1 MSGIESDVPR
11 EACGVIGAY
20 LPVAHNDAANGL
32 PSSGAGADGAAPGV
46 SDEAAQVV
54 FYGLFAL
61 QHRGQ
66 ESAGIAAADGR
77 SLRNYANQG
86 LVSNVFHQENLERL
100 PGHIAIGHT
109 RYSTTG
115 SSSPLNA
122 QPIISKG
129 PGGELALAHNGNVI
143 NAAAMRQRL
152 LDEHGAVCATGTD
165 SEVIAHMLAWAPGAS
180 WDQRAAHLMR
190 TLEGAYS
197 LVVCTKDALI
207 GIRDPRGVRPLCIGR
222 FESGGWVIASESC
235 ALDHVGAQFV
245 REVEPGETIVVD
257 ESGMRSTPSQVPD
270 ARRAHCVFEHIYFAR
285 PDSILDGALVH
296 SARTR
301 MGEALAREHPADADV
316 VIPVPDSANSA
327 AVGYAQESGVPFGY
341 GLIKNRYM
349 GRTFIEPDQWFR
361 ELGVRNKFNPLPET
375 LAGKRVIVVDD
386 SIVRGT
392 TTPRIVALLRRAGAS
407 EVHVR
412 VCAPPITD
420 PCFFGVDMA
429 AKSEFIASGRTV
441 DEICGAIGADTLG
454 YLSVGALHQA
464 VNGDPAGGGFCDA
477 CFTGKYP
484 IPVQLQMDKLALERT
499 LNGADALDR
508 NGADRNGTDLDG
520 ANVNGAAATP

>member
-1 MSGIESDVPR
+1 MAIGRRLPVVESDAPH

-20 LPVAHNDAANGL
+20 LPGSTH
-32 PSSGAGADGAAPGV
+32 
-46 SDEAAQVV
+46 DEAAQVA

-77 SLRNYANQG
+77 TLRNFTNQG
-86 LVSNVFHQENLERL
+86 LVSNVFRQEDLERL

-122 QPIISKG
+122 QPIVSKG
-129 PGGELALAHNGNVI
+129 PRVELALAHNGNVI
-143 NAAAMRQRL
+143 NAAEIRQRL
-152 LDEHGAVCATGTD
+152 LDDWGVTCSTGTD
-165 SEVIAHMLAWAPGAS
+165 SEVIAHLLAWAPGDS
-180 WDQRAAHLMR
+180 WEEKTAHLMR
-190 TLEGAYS
+190 SLKGAYC
-197 LVVCTKDALI
+197 LTVCTADTLI
-207 GIRDPRGVRPLCIGR
+207 GIRDPLGVHPLCIGR
-222 FESGGWVIASESC
+222 IEHSGWIIASETC

-245 REVEPGETIVVD
+245 RDVEPGETVVI
-257 ESGMRSTPSQVPD
+257 SRTGLRSIPSQVPYT
-270 ARRAHCVFEHIYFAR
+270 RNAHCVFEHIYFAR
-285 PDSILDGALVH
+285 PDSILDGSLTHA
-296 SARTR
+296 SRTR
-301 MGEALAREHPADADV
+301 MGMALARAHPVDADI
-316 VIPVPDSANSA
+316 VIPVPESANSA
-327 AVGYAQESGVPFGY
+327 AIGYAQESGIPFSY

-361 ELGVRNKFNPLPET
+361 ELGVRNKFNPLPEV
-375 LAGKRVIVVDD
+375 LSGKRVVVVDD

-392 TTPRIVALLRRAGAS
+392 TTPRIVALLRKAGAR

-429 AKSEFIASGRTV
+429 TKAEFIATGRSIP
-441 DEICGAIGADTLG
+441 EICKEIDADSLG
-454 YLSVGALHQA
+454 YLSVDQLHEA
-464 VNGDPAGGGFCDA
+464 VSGDPSGKGFCDA

-484 IPVQLQMDKLALERT
+484 IPVQLQLDKLSLERT
-499 LNGADALDR
+499 L
-508 NGADRNGTDLDG
+508 
-520 ANVNGAAATP
+520 AATNPTDTTL